1 MIGKIAAKLSDIQS
15 LQAERLSPEEKL
27 SGDML
32 LFSTGLMM
40 FASVLWLAVYWSF
53 GQRFS
58 TLIPLTF
65 QFISVFTI
73 LFYLKTHKLAPFCLI
88 QHSLVPFTPFLLQ
101 SSLRHF

>member
-1 MIGKIAAKLSDIQS
+1 MNSNITTKVSASSASKAGTSTALS
-15 LQAERLSPEEKL
+15 AEEKL

-58 TLIPLTF
+58 TMIPLTF
-65 QFISVFTI
+65 QFVSVCTI
-73 LFYLKTHKLAPFCLI
+73 IFFLKTRKLEIFCLM
-88 QHSLVPFTPFLLQ
+88 QLSLFLFTPFV
-101 SSLRHF
+101 